1 MAITDRELVGVAG
14 PEGERNLFEKFSITD
29 SGWACVLLAEGIRKI
44 RGFRRFNDRPAD
56 PVKIGNRAR
65 VVLVADWATGIPRA
79 QKVGSAMREELF
91 GDGGGG
97 REQHVIHLGDVYY
110 SGWERE
116 YKKRFLPYWP
126 VRENERDRVS
136 SWCLNGNHDMY
147 SGGFGYFDFLLA
159 DPRFARQQG
168 SSYFSLRNDH
178 WHILGLDT
186 AYKDESLHGRQPEWV
201 ESELTSSGRAGLLL
215 SHHQLFSAYDPVK
228 PDLRDRVGRVL
239 DAGRVRAWFWG
250 HEHRC
255 ALYAPRDG
263 VEYARC
269 IGHGGVPVYAPSG
282 AAPATVD
289 YEFRDS
295 FGGLFEHW
303 SLFGFAVVDFEDD
316 RMKVRYVN
324 EDGQTHHEETL
335 KAS

>member
-14 PEGERNLFEKFSITD
+14 PEGEAEFIRE
-29 SGWACVLLAEGIRKI
+29 VLDHRLGLGVRAPR
-44 RGFRRFNDRPAD
+44 RGHPENPRLSTLQRPAGR
-56 PVKIGNRAR
+56 PRKWAIAPASCSSRTGRPAFRGPRSGLGHARRAVRRRRRRASSTSSTWVTFTTPAGN
-65 VVLVADWATGIPRA
+65 
-79 QKVGSAMREELF
+79 
-91 GDGGGG
+91 
-97 REQHVIHLGDVYY
+97 
-110 SGWERE
+110 RE

-228 PDLRDRVGRVL
+228 PACVIELAACSTPGGFAPGFGPRTPLRPLRSARWGGICSLHRPRRRAGICPVGGRAGHSRLRVPRLVRRL
-239 DAGRVRAWFWG
+239 VRALVAV
-250 HEHRC
+250 RI
-255 ALYAPRDG
+255 R
-263 VEYARC
+263 
-269 IGHGGVPVYAPSG
+269 GG
-282 AAPATVD
+282 
-289 YEFRDS
+289 R
-295 FGGLFEHW
+295 L
-303 SLFGFAVVDFEDD
+303 
-316 RMKVRYVN
+316 RR
-324 EDGQTHHEETL
+324 
-335 KAS
+335 